1 MEFTTIFNFIMA
13 IIFIGFI
20 IYFGGVKAWCST
32 AVIASLAMV
41 YYGVMYISREKL
53 KISDASLF
61 VFHSDKPTSLMI
73 TGGLF
78 ACCYLIVIALCVGF
92 SRIKPVVN
100 TPANVAKIA
109 AQNGALFIFVV
120 YLFITV
126 IPYLVHLFGNT
137 FGYMMLDKDKINS
150 IIIQESV
157 PQPSMPGGISKHI
170 DYSFLITFDYMSALQ
185 IIETIGGKID
195 SVDLKN
201 QLQQLILRKTAIG
214 HFVWVS
220 LASIATVIT
229 TLSNRTFYG

>member
-41 YYGVMYISREKL
+41 YYGVVYISREKL
-53 KISDASLF
+53 NISDTSLF
-61 VFHSDKPTSLMI
+61 LFHSDKPTSLMI

-78 ACCYLIVIALCVGF
+78 VCCYLIVIALCVGF

-120 YLFITV
+120 SFITF

-150 IIIQESV
+150 IIRESV
-157 PQPSMPGGISKHI
+157 PQPNMQDEISKHI
-170 DYSFLITFDYMSALQ
+170 DYSFLTTFDYMSALQ
-185 IIETIGGKID
+185 ILETIGGKID
-195 SVDLKN
+195 SVDLQN
-201 QLQQLILRKTAIG
+201 QLQQFILRKTAVG

-229 TLSNRTFYG
+229 TLSGHTFYG

>member
-1 MEFTTIFNFIMA
+1 MGFTTIFNLFIA

-120 YLFITV
+120 SFITF

-137 FGYMMLDKDKINS
+137 FGFMMLDKDEINS
-150 IIIQESV
+150 IIQTSV
-157 PQPSMPGGISKHI
+157 PQPSMPGEISKHI
-170 DYSFLITFDYMSALQ
+170 DYSFLITFDDMSALQ
-185 IIETIGGKID
+185 ILETIGGKFDPD
-195 SVDLKN
+195 SLKN
-201 QLQQLILRKTAIG
+201 LLQPFILRKTAVG
-214 HFVWVS
+214 HFIWVS

-229 TLSNRTFYG
+229 TLSGHTFYG